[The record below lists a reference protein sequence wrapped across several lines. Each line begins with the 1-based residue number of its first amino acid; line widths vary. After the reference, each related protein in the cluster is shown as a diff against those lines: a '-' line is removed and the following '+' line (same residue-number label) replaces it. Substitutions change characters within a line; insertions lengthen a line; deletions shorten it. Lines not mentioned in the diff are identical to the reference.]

1 MEIQETQVIQGN
13 TTTGMLGFLVFL
25 VFLVLLLHRALAG
38 FLSSVFLEPFAKRNQ
53 TQSSLTTRDGD
64 MFFVLCNHH

>member
-38 FLSSVFLEPFAKRNQ
+38 FLSSVFLEPF
-53 TQSSLTTRDGD
+53 
-64 MFFVLCNHH
+64 C